1 MIIKVLLSIWMA
13 VIISAAFLY
22 AGAAAGF
29 PGQTSRIL
37 FFHVPQAWIATLSF
51 LLSMIASCMYLARR
65 SVKTDHLA

>member
-1 MIIKVLLSIWMA
+1 MIFKVLLSIWLT
-13 VIISAAFLY
+13 VIIVAAFLY
-22 AGAAAGF
+22 AGASAGF

-51 LLSMIASCMYLARR
+51 MLSKIASGMYLARR